1 MDEPRVEHGFD
12 FVTGENPLD
21 DLLGFFPVWILDPL
35 AVSAHIGTGVM
46 GTDPVGGIKAREG
59 EELGWGVPR
68 FFQEFAPGGSVGL
81 FAVLK
86 PARRKLPMGFAVRV
100 PILADEE
107 HPPVRQNGDDCD
119 RGPDFNDVVFLEI
132 ARGQGDHVAPEGAPR
147 GVVDALG

>member
-1 MDEPRVEHGFD
+1 MQRGLAWVGSAFFQVSSTQPIKQREGGEGVLDEPRVEHGFD
-12 FVTGENPLD
+12 FVTGKNPLD

-86 PARRKLPMGFAVRV
+86 PARRKLPMGFAVRGT
-100 PILADEE
+100 DTG
-107 HPPVRQNGDDCD
+107 R
-119 RGPDFNDVVFLEI
+119 
-132 ARGQGDHVAPEGAPR
+132 
-147 GVVDALG
+147 